1 MNIYEENKCIQRNI
15 SGMNKVWYK
24 HTMKYHSALK
34 RKEILTSAAVW
45 MILEDC
51 DVVTYN

>member
-1 MNIYEENKCIQRNI
+1 M
-15 SGMNKVWYK
+15 WYK

-51 DVVTYN
+51 DVVTCN